1 MRSFLSPTRMMDLNE
16 DSVIGAF
23 AISTS
28 ATKVFKVIQ
37 AKGDADVQ
45 IAKTPLT
52 ISSNIQIHHSP
63 WRIHKY
69 SRTLALPCIGNTF
82 H

>member
-1 MRSFLSPTRMMDLNE
+1 MMDLNE
-16 DSVIGAF
+16 DSLMGAF

-45 IAKTPLT
+45 IAKTLVT

-63 WRIHKY
+63 WRIHTY